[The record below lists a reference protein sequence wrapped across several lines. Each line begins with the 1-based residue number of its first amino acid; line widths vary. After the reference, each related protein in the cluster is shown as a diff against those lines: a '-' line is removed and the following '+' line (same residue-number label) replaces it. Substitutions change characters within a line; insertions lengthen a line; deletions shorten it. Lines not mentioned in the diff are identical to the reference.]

1 MDHTEQEINDMEED
15 NYEKKLAEEKE
26 QNKIKEAEKAEKA
39 KLENKRAP
47 HLANLNE
54 DPQLSQHIYY
64 ALKECK

>member
-1 MDHTEQEINDMEED
+1 MEED

-26 QNKIKEAEKAEKA
+26 ANKIREAEKAEKA

-54 DPQLSQHIYY
+54 DP
-64 ALKECK
+64 